1 MRSIRTRLR
10 LYVPSDIDE
19 EVREETTKLIE
30 EAADYIDV
38 LEKGERESPGRK
50 RLMKWIRND
59 PADAEIE
66 REPTLAYI
74 AKLEAAL
81 QKIAKRQYDEPWDVI
96 DIARTALDQTPPQR
110 LDSVEA
116 IAKALLMEGRI
127 TPNTARALM
136 ASAQSP
142 SDGK

>member
-1 MRSIRTRLR
+1 MSEITE
-10 LYVPSDIDE
+10 DE
-19 EVREETTKLIE
+19 I
-30 EAADYIDV
+30 
-38 LEKGERESPGRK
+38 
-50 RLMKWIRND
+50 
-59 PADAEIE
+59 

-81 QKIAKRQYDEPWDVI
+81 QKIATRQYREPWDVI
-96 DIARTALDQTPPQR
+96 DIARAALDQSSPPQR
-110 LDSVEA
+110 LDTVEE
-116 IAKALLMEGRI
+116 IVKALLMECRI